1 MYDMTDVHKA
11 NLAVLKEIDRIC
23 RKYRLKYLL
32 DAGTLIGAVR
42 HQGFIPWDDDADV
55 AMTRANFDAFLKV
68 APRELPEGMELVM
81 PGQFHGGQG
90 FYDFTPRIIYKN
102 SRTHA
107 EDEEMAFYDGK
118 LNHLWVDLFV
128 LDGLPDSRLGAAAAK
143 GLQTAV
149 YGLAMGHRF
158 HLDYKKY
165 PPVQR
170 IAVGVLAGIGRRM
183 PLPWI
188 MKLQRTC
195 ARMTRKKKTKRLYY
209 SNYQPD
215 YLYVTLEWQ
224 WSEDTVDLPF
234 EDTVLMCPSGWHQVL
249 TWVYGDYRKLP
260 PEEKRVPTH
269 STVEIQVFSD
279 ESPKS

>member
-107 EDEEMAFYDGK
+107 EDEEMAFYDC
-118 LNHLWVDLFV
+118 
-128 LDGLPDSRLGAAAAK
+128 
-143 GLQTAV
+143 
-149 YGLAMGHRF
+149 
-158 HLDYKKY
+158 
-165 PPVQR
+165 
-170 IAVGVLAGIGRRM
+170 RR
-183 PLPWI
+183 PLTSTPCTTSI
-188 MKLQRTC
+188 MLR
-195 ARMTRKKKTKRLYY
+195 R
-209 SNYQPD
+209 
-215 YLYVTLEWQ
+215 
-224 WSEDTVDLPF
+224 
-234 EDTVLMCPSGWHQVL
+234 
-249 TWVYGDYRKLP
+249 
-260 PEEKRVPTH
+260 
-269 STVEIQVFSD
+269 
-279 ESPKS
+279 